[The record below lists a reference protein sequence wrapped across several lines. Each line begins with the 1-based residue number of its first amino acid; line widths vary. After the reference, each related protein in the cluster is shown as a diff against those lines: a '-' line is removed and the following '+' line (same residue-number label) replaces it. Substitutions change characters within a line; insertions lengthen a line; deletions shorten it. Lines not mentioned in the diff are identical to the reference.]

1 MTIFWMP
8 LPSGK
13 MNLLP
18 HSPNCQLSVATNIY
32 FQKFF
37 NALLAVILYYV
48 LILCIFIYYYVPFH
62 TNKKVKFEMMP
73 YLFGLKNK
81 YRSLIISLRSE
92 AIECKELKANYSLTF
107 TL

>member
-1 MTIFWMP
+1 MMIFWMP

-48 LILCIFIYYYVPFH
+48 LILCIFIYYYVPFY
-62 TNKKVKFEMMP
+62 TNKKSQICFS
-73 YLFGLKNK
+73 YLIGLENK